1 MLGRIQAA
9 HFPAGFGP
17 NADQPLDVDVVRS
30 RFVARE
36 PMQLAFRN
44 IGIILA
50 GLGLFAFVS
59 RHVNMI
65 AGITAMVFVAGLA
78 GQAAYS
84 FRRNVLISLGLVGVA
99 LVFQH
104 LLGFNLPLY

>member
-1 MLGRIQAA
+1 
-9 HFPAGFGP
+9 
-17 NADQPLDVDVVRS
+17 
-30 RFVARE
+30 
-36 PMQLAFRN
+36 
-44 IGIILA
+44 
-50 GLGLFAFVS
+50 
-59 RHVNMI
+59 MI